1 MTQPVDLQG
10 LLARLQRLEAGEAIR
25 TLIYDY
31 AFHLDMNHPQQLSAL
46 FVDDCEVSY
55 GPNFGAIG
63 REAYD
68 KTLEGI
74 GSYFVGTSH
83 HVSNIVIEFADD
95 EAASVRS
102 VVYAWHRYSRE
113 RPDSYVWGQYRDDV
127 VRVDGVWRFRKRVLC
142 NAGSQDFHVKE
153 SNPIGRA

>member
-1 MTQPVDLQG
+1 MTQPLDFQDV
-10 LLARLQRLEAGEAIR
+10 LARLHRLEASEAIR

-31 AFHLDMNHPQQLSAL
+31 AFHLDMNHPEQLAEL
-46 FVDDCEVSY
+46 FVEDCEVSY
-55 GPNFGAIG
+55 APNFGAIG
-63 REAYD
+63 RSAYA

-74 GSYFVGTSH
+74 GTYFVGTSH
-83 HVSNIVIEFADD
+83 HVSNIVIDFASD
-95 EAASVRS
+95 ETACVRS

-127 VRVDGVWRFRKRVLC
+127 VKVDGVWRFCKRVLC
-142 NAGSQDFHVKE
+142 NAGTQDFHVKE

>member
-10 LLARLQRLEAGEAIR
+10 LLARLQRLEAAEAIR
-25 TLIYDY
+25 ILIYDY
-31 AFHLDMNHPQQLSAL
+31 AFHLDMNHPQQLGEL

-55 GPNFGAIG
+55 GPNFGAFG
-63 REAYD
+63 RDAYA

-83 HVSNIVIEFADD
+83 HVSNIVIEFDDD

-127 VRVDGVWRFRKRVLC
+127 VKVDGAWRFRKRVLC